1 MSRLV
6 KTLYILLWT
15 LIALSIVPVLILWAA
30 TLWLTPERF
39 TEMVNRR
46 ASESMSLDIRCCN
59 ADYTIW
65 STFPDF
71 VITMDSIS
79 IAGRNLRDMSPEQR
93 KRLPADPDLILSAAD
108 VSAGIDI
115 RDIFDNEEICLT
127 GVSALSPFVNL
138 VEVSDSLANYRIGSF
153 SE

>member
-1 MSRLV
+1 
-6 KTLYILLWT
+6 
-15 LIALSIVPVLILWAA
+15 
-30 TLWLTPERF
+30 
-39 TEMVNRR
+39 MVH
-46 ASESMSLDIRCCN
+46 L
-59 ADYTIW
+59 
-65 STFPDF
+65 PDF

-127 GVSALSPFVNL
+127 GVSALSPFC
-138 VEVSDSLANYRIGSF
+138 
-153 SE
+153 

>member
-79 IAGRNLRDMSPEQR
+79 IAGRNLRDMSPE
-93 KRLPADPDLILSAAD
+93 
-108 VSAGIDI
+108 
-115 RDIFDNEEICLT
+115 
-127 GVSALSPFVNL
+127 
-138 VEVSDSLANYRIGSF
+138 
-153 SE
+153 

>member
-46 ASESMSLDIRCCN
+46 ASESMSLDIRCCK
-59 ADYTIW
+59 I
-65 STFPDF
+65 
-71 VITMDSIS
+71 
-79 IAGRNLRDMSPEQR
+79 GR
-93 KRLPADPDLILSAAD
+93 AH
-108 VSAGIDI
+108 V
-115 RDIFDNEEICLT
+115 
-127 GVSALSPFVNL
+127 
-138 VEVSDSLANYRIGSF
+138 
-153 SE
+153 